1 MSKLLIVGNSGS
13 GKSTLARRLAEQH
26 SLAHLDLDTL
36 AWKAVS
42 PPQREEHSI
51 AKSKID
57 DFTDSH
63 SFWVIEG
70 CYTDLLRLVEGA
82 TQLIYLDLP
91 THTCIANAQSRPW
104 EPHKFESKAA
114 QDANLEMLLNWIQD
128 YDVRTDTFSKR
139 QHDEFFHCFAGE
151 KSRVTTNQE
160 ASQLNLTRS

>member
-1 MSKLLIVGNSGS
+1 MKVLIVGNSGS
-13 GKSTLARRLAEQH
+13 GKSTLARRFASQH
-26 SLAHLDLDTL
+26 ELAHLDLDVL
-36 AWKAVS
+36 AWKPVS
-42 PPQREEHSI
+42 PPEREELTIAAAKIGEFTAQHS
-51 AKSKID
+51 S
-57 DFTDSH
+57 
-63 SFWVIEG
+63 WVIEG

-104 EPHKFESKAA
+104 EPHKYESKAA

-128 YDVRTDTFSKR
+128 YDLRTDTFSKR

-160 ASQLNLTRS
+160 SSQLNLTLR